1 MSFLVFLL
9 VIGTIHGVLLFF
21 DSFFK
26 SCMHHPYRLFLDGT
40 GLTVK
45 FLRVEW
51 YTTALN
57 RSLVKWSTSSP
68 RLLAKLFDLGVYST
82 LILLPVSLGVLLWSF
97 FSSWTRSGGTEGSLV
112 EVEVLVPG
120 VTLPL
125 DELHYYLG
133 TLLVSSV
140 VHELGH
146 AVAAVL
152 EDVPVLGFGVRVYF
166 FLPVALTEL
175 NSDQLNGLRVW
186 RKLRVLCAGV
196 WNNLTLGL
204 VALLLLQ
211 SSMPILGWFYHINR
225 GVYVTEIEKKSPLLG
240 ARGLVVGDFVTKI
253 NSCDVRNLDS
263 WYDCLLQA
271 LRKQPAYCLSSEF
284 IHRHDESTPVGTVD
298 GLTQCC
304 DPENPTNTCFEYLGE
319 SDILEIPQHVC
330 LPMRLSVENSFRYC
344 ENDNRCTDKGEQG
357 YCLKPLLANSTT
369 ILEITRRGRNVIYLG
384 HPGDIYRTVKVSN
397 FIPKLRYIA
406 PNLGDAFTLFLRYL
420 TVFSF
425 GLVLVNVIP
434 CYGFDG
440 QHIVSVL
447 LTHQLTRFGMKSQT
461 RDICILLITSLCTC
475 LQIALLTR
483 FLWNVLF

>member
-1 MSFLVFLL
+1 MSFLIFLL
-9 VIGTIHGVLLFF
+9 VVGAIHGVLIFF

-40 GLTVK
+40 GFTVK
-45 FLRVEW
+45 FLRIEW

-68 RLLAKLFDLGVYST
+68 RLLARLFDVGVYCT
-82 LILLPVSLGVLLWSF
+82 LILLPVSLVLLLWSLF
-97 FSSWTRSGGTEGSLV
+97 RTHSGGTGESIV
-112 EVEVLVPG
+112 DVEVLLPG

-166 FLPVALTEL
+166 VLPVALTEL
-175 NSDQLNGLRVW
+175 SPDQLNSLKIW

-196 WNNLTLGL
+196 WNNLVLGL

-211 SSMPILGWFYHINR
+211 STKPILGWFYHINR
-225 GVYVTEIEKKSPLLG
+225 GVYVAEIERKSPLLG
-240 ARGLVVGDFVTKI
+240 ARGLHAGDAVTRI
-253 NSCDVRNLDS
+253 NSCDVQDIDD
-263 WYDCLLQA
+263 WHECLLVA
-271 LRKQPAYCLSSEF
+271 LRRQPAYCLSSEF
-284 IHRHDESTPVGTVD
+284 IHRHDESTPVGTLD

-304 DPENPTNTCFEYLGE
+304 DPDNPANSCFEYLGDN
-319 SDILEIPQHVC
+319 DILEIPQHVC
-330 LPMRLSVENSFRYC
+330 LPMRLSVENSLRYC
-344 ENDNRCTDKGEQG
+344 DSDNKCNDNGVQG

-369 ILEITRRGRNVIYLG
+369 IIEIKRRGRSVVYLG
-384 HPGDIYRTVKVSN
+384 HPGDIYRTVRVSN
-397 FIPKLRYIA
+397 FIPKLRYIS
-406 PNLGDAFTLFLRYL
+406 PTFGDAFQLFLRYL
-420 TVFSF
+420 VVFSF

-440 QHIVSVL
+440 QHIISVL
-447 LTHQLTRFGMKSQT
+447 LTHQLTRFGVKNQT
-461 RDICILLITSLCTC
+461 RDIVILLITSLCTC

-483 FLWNVLF
+483 FLWNILQ